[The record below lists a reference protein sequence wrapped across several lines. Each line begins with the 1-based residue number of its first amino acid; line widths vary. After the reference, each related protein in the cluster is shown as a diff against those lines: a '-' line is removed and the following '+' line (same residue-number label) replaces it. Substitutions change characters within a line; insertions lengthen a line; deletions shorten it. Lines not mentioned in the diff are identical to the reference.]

1 MSLASR
7 TQDSKKLEE
16 RQRVPS
22 SRLEGTKK
30 ASDTLLML
38 FQPHLSPIRASIAG
52 AQPRILSVICEH
64 GNAKEDEV
72 SMIIAHWYTED
83 SSPQYKR

>member
-1 MSLASR
+1 MSLACH

-16 RQRVPS
+16 RLRVPS
-22 SRLEGTKK
+22 SRLEGTKE

-38 FQPHLSPIRASIAG
+38 FQPLLSPITTSKAG

-72 SMIIAHWYTED
+72 FMITAHWYTED